1 MNQQIKQ
8 KTTKQKTFTKPFSVK
23 SKMGRRTDES
33 SNLKRKLGFNLHD
46 VINIKEEAVLKSIKD
61 AFEGEGIQ
69 TQ

>member
-1 MNQQIKQ
+1 
-8 KTTKQKTFTKPFSVK
+8 
-23 SKMGRRTDES
+23 MGRRTDES